1 MLEHVS
7 IIAMYCFSAIVWVI
21 SGMGIAD
28 KLTLWK
34 ISIPGIRWVENT
46 RRLDIIFLISGIAFI
61 WIARLPTLQFAL
73 PLDPDEGQFAANAMR
88 IWAGGMDWGNFALMS
103 TGPLDSIV
111 LIWPRLIGLDITLTT
126 TRIMGTALISAMSVM
141 LFLCIRRLSS
151 SEIAVLSCFPLF
163 IFYASVTNVHFIHY
177 SSENLP
183 MLLIFVS
190 IYGFLH
196 ITGDKP
202 VENKLLGILLLSAFC
217 LGMVPF
223 AKLQAAPLAAW
234 VGLVLIIRIFF
245 LEGERKQKRRNVLL
259 VTCAALV
266 PSVMFLLPLLLRG
279 EFHQF
284 MNSCILSS
292 VFYVLTPSSL
302 KDFFDFSRSSIFYW
316 DIFCLYSVVSGIFL
330 ALCCLCPGTIA
341 ADRKWAGALAVSTI
355 PAAFFCIVRSG
366 HGFEHYLHLMLP
378 PLALSA
384 GVFYSIG
391 SDAFLARMK
400 SARLQWAIHILVCS
414 AMIFLIIPEAK
425 AQIENNL
432 AYRYGGFSNRLTFK
446 SPRLMQWLKPN
457 ISDTLFIWGW
467 MPQWYLSTG
476 LTPSARGETVTNK
489 LMKPS
494 PLRNYF
500 RDQLIQDFNRR
511 QPDFVLDAAAPD
523 SYYFNDPNTYSISS
537 FPALTEIMRNS
548 YARLSSDDPKGICP
562 RLYIRKERLADI
574 FRIIVP
580 ISRISA
586 SGRYSK
592 DYGPEHVN
600 DGDVLEFSNIFLNE
614 ACIDYWLLPDA
625 STGFISLEFAP
636 SKVGSVSILNTRNG
650 NYGDRATERV
660 RVITLGDEI
669 ILDQHELTLN
679 PYPCWTNYKLSEPV
693 APADGVRIE
702 ILSFIGRGAGLNEI
716 KIYRE

>member
-111 LIWPRLIGLDITLTT
+111 LIWPCLIGLDVTLTT
-126 TRIMGTALISAMSVM
+126 TRIMGTAIICAMLVI

-151 SEIAVLSCFPLF
+151 TKIAVLSSFPLF

-177 SSENLP
+177 SSEHLP
-183 MLLIFVS
+183 MLLIFVG
-190 IYGFLH
+190 IYGFIH
-196 ITGDKP
+196 ITGDNP

-234 VGLVLIIRIFF
+234 VGLALIIRIFS
-245 LEGERKQKRRNVLL
+245 LVSKRKWRDVLL
-259 VTCAALV
+259 VTCAALA
-266 PSVMFLLPLLLRG
+266 PSVMFLLPMLFRG
-279 EFHQF
+279 EFHNF
-284 MNSCILSS
+284 MNSCIIKALN
-292 VFYVLTPSSL
+292 YVLTPLSP
-302 KDFFDFSRSSIFYW
+302 KDFLKLSRVNVFYW
-316 DIFCLYSVVSGIFL
+316 DVFCIYAAMLVISVGLSCFST
-330 ALCCLCPGTIA
+330 GTYTTA
-341 ADRKWAGALAVSTI
+341 RKWAGGLSFWAIS
-355 PAAFFCIVRSG
+355 AAYFCIVRSG
-366 HGFEHYLHLMLP
+366 HVFPHYLHFMLP

-384 GVFYSIG
+384 GVFYAIG
-391 SDAFLARMK
+391 SDAFLVRMR
-400 SARLQWAIHILVCS
+400 SARLQVAMHILVCS

-425 AQIENNL
+425 SEIKNNL
-432 AYRYGGFSNRLTFK
+432 AYQFGGFSNGLTFK
-446 SPRLMQWLKPN
+446 SPRLMQWLKTKK
-457 ISDTLFIWGW
+457 SDTLFIWGW
-467 MPQWYLSTG
+467 MPHWYLSTG
-476 LTPSARGETVTNK
+476 MSPAVRGETVTNK
-489 LMKPS
+489 LITPW
-494 PLRNYF
+494 PLRDFF
-500 RDQLIQDFNRR
+500 RDRLLQDFNRR
-511 QPDFVLDAAAPD
+511 QPDFVIDAVAPD
-523 SYYFNDPNTYSISS
+523 SFFYNDPGTQSILS
-537 FPALTEIMRNS
+537 FPALTEIMKDS
-548 YARLSSDDPKGICP
+548 YARLSGDDPKGTCP
-562 RLYIRKERLADI
+562 RLYVRKERLAEI
-574 FRIIVP
+574 LRNVVP

-586 SGRYSK
+586 SGQYSK
-592 DYGPEHVN
+592 DYGPEHVYDCN
-600 DGDVLEFSNIFLNE
+600 VLEFSNVFSDE
-614 ACIDYWLLPDA
+614 TCIDYWLLPDA
-625 STGFISLEFAP
+625 STGFITLEFA
-636 SKVGSVSILNTRNG
+636 SSRVGSVSILNTRNG

-660 RVITLGDEI
+660 RIITFRDETV
-669 ILDQHELTLN
+669 LDQHELTLN
-679 PYPCWTNYKLSEPV
+679 PYPYWTDYKLPEPV
-693 APADGVRIE
+693 DPADGVRIE